1 MRMDLHIYRLVM
13 WSSGMKKNEDNI
25 GIKEFNDNINIAN
38 AILRFSKYKFCK
50 EVM

>member
-1 MRMDLHIYRLVM
+1 MQE
-13 WSSGMKKNEDNI
+13 NEDNI

-38 AILRFSKYKFCK
+38 AILGFLKYKFCK